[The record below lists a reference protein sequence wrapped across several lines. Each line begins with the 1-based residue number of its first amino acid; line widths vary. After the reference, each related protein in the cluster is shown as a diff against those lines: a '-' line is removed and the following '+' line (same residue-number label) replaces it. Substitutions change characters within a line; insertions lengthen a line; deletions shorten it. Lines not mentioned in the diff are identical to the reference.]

1 MHNVTRRRL
10 ALLVLMVWAASARV
24 PEASAQESSGSRD
37 LGDLS
42 IEELMNESVTSVS
55 KREQKLSQAAA
66 ALFVINQEDI
76 RRSGA
81 LNIPDLLRMVPG
93 LDVAQINAN
102 TWAISAR
109 GFNHQFADKLLV
121 LIDGRAVYTPTDG
134 GVNWDTQDVPLQD
147 IERIEVIRGPG
158 ATVWGANAVNGVIN
172 VITKQAKDTQGVLAS
187 AGGGTQE
194 QAFGTAQY
202 GGKIGEDASYRVF
215 TKYLDH
221 NDLPDLTGRLTND
234 GWHLLHGGF
243 RVDGSLSANDSL
255 TAQGDIYGGREG
267 ADIQHIASLSP
278 PVNETVPGFGD
289 LSGGNILGRWNH
301 VLASGSDTTVQVYF
315 DRYSRLGPST
325 FETRNTLDL
334 DVQQHRRLGS
344 RQDLVWGAGYRRSAD
359 RISGTLDG
367 AFVPADQTIQLFST
381 FVQDQITLAPE
392 RVFLTLGTK
401 LEHNAFSGFE
411 LEPSIRM
418 TWTPSARNTLWAAV
432 AEAAR
437 TPDRNDAGGDFNIV
451 AFSLP
456 NGTPAELGIVGNPQ
470 QKSEHLLATDLG
482 YRVQAG
488 SRVSVDLAMFYNRYR
503 QLRTLEP
510 GAPIL
515 ETDPIPHVDIPLVYS
530 NQMHGTTEGLELSAH
545 LKVTDR
551 WTLSPGYALLRMH
564 LRTDPSSLDTT
575 SVADIEGSSPRHQAQ
590 LRSAVTL
597 PRGFAW
603 DTNIYFV
610 GPLPAQQV
618 SSYTRLDTR
627 FSWRVVE
634 RLEFSVVGQNLLKPL
649 QVESND
655 LVTSVNPTQVRRSV
669 YAKFTWTY

>member
-1 MHNVTRRRL
+1 MHSVTPRRL
-10 ALLVLMVWAASARV
+10 ALLLLMMWAASARV
-24 PEASAQESSGSRD
+24 PEAIAQESPGSRD
-37 LGDLS
+37 LGDLT

-121 LIDGRAVYTPTDG
+121 LVDGRAVYTPTVG
-134 GVNWDTQDVPLQD
+134 GVTWDTQDVPLQD

-172 VITKQAKDTQGVLAS
+172 VITKQTKDTQGVLAT

-243 RVDGSLSANDSL
+243 RVDGSLSANDSV
-255 TAQGDIYGGREG
+255 TAQGDIYSGREG
-267 ADIQHIASLSP
+267 ADIEHIASLSP
-278 PVNETVPGFGD
+278 PVNETVPGLAD

-325 FETRNTLDL
+325 FEARNTVDL

-344 RQDLVWGAGYRRSAD
+344 RQDLVWGGGYRRSAD
-359 RISGTLDG
+359 RIGGTLDG
-367 AFVPADQTIQLFST
+367 AFVPADATIQLFSA
-381 FVQDQITLAPE
+381 FVQDEITLAPE

-401 LEHNAFSGFE
+401 LEHNAFTGFE

-418 TWTPSARNTLWAAV
+418 SWTPSARNTLWAAV

-451 AFSLP
+451 AFTLP
-456 NGTPAELGIVGNPQ
+456 NGTPAELGIVGNPRQ
-470 QKSEHLLATDLG
+470 EAEHLLATDLG

-503 QLRTLEP
+503 ELRTLEP
-510 GAPIL
+510 GAPTL
-515 ETDPIPHVDIPLVYS
+515 ETDPVPHVDIPLVYG
-530 NQMHGTTEGLELSAH
+530 NQMHGTTEGLEVSAH
-545 LKVTDR
+545 FKVTDR
-551 WTLSPGYALLRMH
+551 WTLSPGYALLHMN

-575 SVADIEGSSPRHQAQ
+575 SVADIEGSNPRHQGQ
-590 LRSAVTL
+590 LRSSVTL

-610 GPLPAQQV
+610 GPLPAQQL

-634 RLEFSVVGQNLLKPL
+634 RLELSVVGQNLLKPL
-649 QVESND
+649 HVESND

-669 YAKFTWTY
+669 YAKFTWTF

>member
-1 MHNVTRRRL
+1 
-10 ALLVLMVWAASARV
+10 MVWAATARV
-24 PEASAQESSGSRD
+24 PQAIAQEGSGSRD

-81 LNIPDLLRMVPG
+81 VNIPDLLRMVPG

-121 LIDGRAVYTPTDG
+121 LVDGRAVYTPTDG

-172 VITKQAKDTQGVLAS
+172 VITKQAKDTQGVLLT

-243 RVDGSLSANDSL
+243 RVDGSLSANDSV
-255 TAQGDIYGGREG
+255 TAQGDIYRGREG
-267 ADIQHIASLSP
+267 AEIEHIASLSP
-278 PVNETVPGFGD
+278 PVNETVQGLGD
-289 LSGGNILGRWNH
+289 LSGGDILGRWNH

-325 FETRNTLDL
+325 FEARNTVDL

-359 RISGTLDG
+359 RIGGTLDG
-367 AFVPADQTIQLFST
+367 AFVPAEQTIQLFSA

-392 RVFLTLGTK
+392 RAFLTLGTK
-401 LEHNAFSGFE
+401 LEHNAFTGFE

-482 YRVQAG
+482 YRVQA
-488 SRVSVDLAMFYNRYR
+488 STRVSVDLAMFYNRYR
-503 QLRTLEP
+503 ELRTLEP

-515 ETDPIPHVDIPLVYS
+515 ETDPVLHYDIPLVYS
-530 NQMHGTTEGLELSAH
+530 NQMHGMTQGLEVSAH
-545 LKVTDR
+545 FKVTDR
-551 WTLSPGYALLRMH
+551 WTLSPGYALLHMK
-564 LRTDPSSLDTT
+564 LRTDPGSQDTT
-575 SVADIEGSSPRHQAQ
+575 SVPDIEGSSPRHQAQ
-590 LRSAVTL
+590 LRSSMTL

-603 DTNIYFV
+603 DTSIYFV
-610 GPLPAQQV
+610 GALPAQQV
-618 SSYTRLDTR
+618 SSYTRLDTH
-627 FSWRVVE
+627 FSWRVAE
-634 RLEFSVVGQNLLKPL
+634 PLELSVVGQNLLKPL

-655 LVTSVNPTQVRRSV
+655 LVTSVNPAQVKRSV
-669 YAKFTWTY
+669 YAKFTWTF

>member
-1 MHNVTRRRL
+1 MNTVTRRWM
-10 ALLVLMVWAASARV
+10 ALLLAVFAAAARAPQAV
-24 PEASAQESSGSRD
+24 AQELTGTRN
-37 LGDLS
+37 LADLS

-121 LIDGRAVYTPTDG
+121 LIDGRAVYTPTVG

-172 VITKQAKDTQGVLAS
+172 VITKQAKDTQGVLAT

-221 NDLPDLTGRLTND
+221 NDLPDLTGRLTDD

-243 RVDGSLSANDSL
+243 RLDGSLSANDSV
-255 TAQGDIYGGREG
+255 TAQGDIYSGREG
-267 ADIQHIASLSP
+267 AGIQHITSLSP
-278 PVNETVPGFGD
+278 PVNETVQGLAD

-325 FETRNTLDL
+325 FEARNTVDL

-359 RISGTLDG
+359 RIGGTLDG
-367 AFVPADQTIQLFST
+367 AFVPADQTIQLFSA
-381 FVQDQITLAPE
+381 FVQDQITLTPE

-401 LEHNAFSGFE
+401 LEHNAFTGFE

-418 TWTPSARNTLWAAV
+418 TWTPSTRNTLWAAV
-432 AEAAR
+432 AEAVR

-451 AFSLP
+451 AFPLP
-456 NGTPAELGIVGNPQ
+456 DGTPAEIGIRGNPRQ
-470 QKSEHLLATDLG
+470 QTEHLLATDLG
-482 YRVQAG
+482 YRVQAS

-503 QLRTLEP
+503 RLRTLEP

-515 ETDPIPHVDIPLVYS
+515 ETDPVLHYDIPLVYS
-530 NQMHGTTEGLELSAH
+530 NQMHGTTEGLEVSAH
-545 LKVTDR
+545 FKVMDR
-551 WTLSPGYALLRMH
+551 WTLSPGYALLRMN
-564 LRTDPSSLDTT
+564 LRTEPSSLDTT
-575 SVADIEGSSPRHQAQ
+575 SVANIEGSNPRHQAQ
-590 LRSAVTL
+590 LRSSVTL
-597 PRGFAW
+597 PRNFAW
-603 DTNIYFV
+603 DTSIYFV

-618 SSYTRLDTR
+618 PSYTRLDTR

-634 RLEFSVVGQNLLKPL
+634 RLELSVVGQNLLKPL
-649 QVESND
+649 RVESND

-669 YAKFTWTY
+669 YAKFTWTF

>member
-1 MHNVTRRRL
+1 MHSVTRRRL
-10 ALLVLMVWAASARV
+10 ALLLLMVWATTARV
-24 PEASAQESSGSRD
+24 PEAIAQESSGSRD

-109 GFNHQFADKLLV
+109 GFNHQFSDKLLV

-134 GVNWDTQDVPLQD
+134 GVNWDTQDVPLED

-172 VITKQAKDTQGVLAS
+172 VITKQAKDTQGALMT

-221 NDLPDLTGRLTND
+221 NDLPDLTGQNTND

-243 RVDGSLSANDSL
+243 RVDGSLTGNDSV
-255 TAQGDIYGGREG
+255 TAQGDIYSGSEG
-267 ADIQHIASLSP
+267 AVIEHIASFSP
-278 PVNETVPGFGD
+278 AVNESVRKLAD

-301 VLASGSDTTVQVYF
+301 VLANGSDTTVQAYF
-315 DRYSRLGPST
+315 DRYIRSGPST
-325 FETRNTLDL
+325 FEVRNTVDF
-334 DVQQHRRLGS
+334 DFQQHRRLGS

-359 RISGTLDG
+359 QIGGTIDG
-367 AFVPADQTIQLFST
+367 AFVPAERTIQLFSA

-392 RVFLTLGTK
+392 RVFLTVGTK
-401 LEHNAFSGFE
+401 LEHNSFTGFE
-411 LEPSIRM
+411 LEPSVRM
-418 TWTPSARNTLWAAV
+418 TWTPSARDTVWAAV

-437 TPDRNDAGGDFNIV
+437 TPDRNDVNGDFNIV
-451 AFSLP
+451 AFTLP
-456 NGTPAELGIVGNPQ
+456 NGAPAELGIVGNPQ
-470 QKSEHLLATDLG
+470 QQSEHLLATDLG
-482 YRVQAG
+482 YRVQAS
-488 SRVSVDLAMFYNRYR
+488 SRVSVDVAMFYNRYR
-503 QLRTLEP
+503 ELRTLEP
-510 GAPIL
+510 GAPFL
-515 ETDPIPHVDIPLVYS
+515 ETDPVPHFDIPLVYS

-545 LKVTDR
+545 FKVTDR
-551 WTLSPGYALLRMH
+551 WTLSPGYALLHMN
-564 LRTDPSSLDTT
+564 LRTEPGSQDTT
-575 SVADIEGSSPRHQAQ
+575 SVADIEGSNPRHQAQ
-590 LRSAVTL
+590 LRSSVNL
-597 PRGFAW
+597 PHGLGW
-603 DTNIYFV
+603 NTSLYFV
-610 GPLPAQQV
+610 DRLPAQQV
-618 SSYTRLDTR
+618 PSYTRLDTQLI
-627 FSWRVVE
+627 WRSTE
-634 RLEFSVVGQNLLKPL
+634 RLEWSLVGQNLLQNL
-649 QVESND
+649 HVESND
-655 LVTSVNPTQVRRSV
+655 LVTSVNPAQVRRSV